1 MRNLYAPGPG
11 SRYAVVPRHGERAV
25 LAFASTTGRFFPVVA
40 LRLPNAVGRDPFLRL
55 SAVPLPHFN
64 PKP

>member
-1 MRNLYAPGPG
+1 MRNLYAPGPT
-11 SRYAVVPRHGERAV
+11 SRYAVVPRHGDRAV

-40 LRLPNAVGRDPFLRL
+40 LKLPVLPGMDPFLRL
-55 SAVPLPHFN
+55 SGVPLPHFT